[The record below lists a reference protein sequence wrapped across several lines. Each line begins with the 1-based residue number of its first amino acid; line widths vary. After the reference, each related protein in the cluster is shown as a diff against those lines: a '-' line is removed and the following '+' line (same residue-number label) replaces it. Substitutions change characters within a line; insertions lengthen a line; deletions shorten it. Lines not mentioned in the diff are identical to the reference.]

1 MTRPDLSGKIRG
13 GRDLQATKADLAE
26 LEQRQRGATAA
37 IRHDLRWMKAA
48 GVLVIL
54 LQVVIVLLLGVLAVP
69 VLHGFLG
76 NAGGGSGP

>member
-1 MTRPDLSGKIRG
+1 MNRPDLSGKIRA

-26 LEQRQRGATAA
+26 LEQRQRGATGA

-54 LQVVIVLLLGVLAVP
+54 LQAVIVLLLAVLAVP
-69 VLHGFLG
+69 VLGGLLG
-76 NAGGGSGP
+76 NAGTGGGP